1 MFCYQI
7 LSLSGPGLF
16 GQNELAALPPIMQTK
31 MSINELTKLSNR
43 LRQLLFS
50 LPRALIRILYL
61 SPTQANF
68 AEEVRILEG
77 HAESLQ
83 IILVWEKPFRAIL
96 ADNIVKHSRVANS
109 REAKLDPQANTSSF
123 SGKTV
128 LIWNCSLRFWFF
140 WGGGE
145 SSFFHCL
152 KWCGLLDL
160 KGPFGKL

>member
-7 LSLSGPGLF
+7 LSLSGLGLF
-16 GQNELAALPPIMQTK
+16 GQNELAALSPIMQTK

-109 REAKLDPQANTSSF
+109 RETELDPPSKYIFIFREDSPYLELLTQ
-123 SGKTV
+123 V
-128 LIWNCSLRFWFF
+128 LLFF
-140 WGGGE
+140 GGRGE
-145 SSFFHCL
+145 SSFFSPSPVVWTL
-152 KWCGLLDL
+152 
-160 KGPFGKL
+160 GP